1 MNENKFKHYSMFI
14 KLSKDD
20 LVKLTMLTEGVRI
33 ELYEY
38 RTKNND
44 VYKVRASMK
53 DGLIYLN
60 NFKIDDEQLEY
71 ALKR

>member
-14 KLSKDD
+14 KLTKDD

>member
-14 KLSKDD
+14 RLTKED
-20 LVKLTMLTEGVRI
+20 LMKLTMLTEGVRI

-38 RTKNND
+38 TTKNNET
-44 VYKVRASMK
+44 YKVRASMK
-53 DGLIYLN
+53 DGYIYLN
-60 NFKIDDEQLEY
+60 NFKIDEEQLEY